1 MVVVRIVVVLAVLAA
16 GVLIGMWMFTGQRR
30 FLVLAWQVG
39 RLAIIALGI
48 FFGLLLMER
57 LIPL

>member
-1 MVVVRIVVVLAVLAA
+1 MVVVRIVVVLLVLTL
-16 GVLIGMWMFTGQRR
+16 GGFIGMWMFTGQRR
-30 FLVLAWQVG
+30 FLTLAWQVA
-39 RLAIIALGI
+39 RLGLIALGI